1 MKKSYSLA
9 TLIVVTLLLVS
20 SPPLFADV
28 VFSNFGPGMTFGDSG
43 FILQGPDVHNIGD
56 VDQAASFTTG
66 ASSAFL
72 TSISLGIFVSSPAN
86 SPFDG
91 RGPIDIIVAS
101 DAAGVPGAMLQ
112 STIVNVN
119 SYLKQVITAPM
130 GGTLELAPNTKY
142 WVIADT
148 KGTFDGAWNLN
159 STNEMGPSAG
169 RANLG
174 PWSLHAQPQEN
185 FSLQV
190 EGRLVPEPA
199 TGLTLLVGG
208 LMVAGFRRRQRLA

>member
-1 MKKSYSLA
+1 MKKTYSLVS
-9 TLIVVTLLLVS
+9 LIAATLLLVATS
-20 SPPLFADV
+20 RLSADV
-28 VFSNFGPGMTFGDSG
+28 VFTNFGPGMTFGNGG

-66 ASSAFL
+66 PLSSLL
-72 TSISLGIFVSSPAN
+72 TSVSLGIFVSSPAN

-91 RGPIDIIVAS
+91 RGPLDIIVAA
-101 DAAGVPGAMLQ
+101 DAAGVPGAALD
-112 STIVNVN
+112 STTVNVN
-119 SYLKQVITAPM
+119 NYLKQVITAPM
-130 GGTLELAPNTKY
+130 GGSVQLAPNTKY

-148 KGTFDGAWNLN
+148 KTTFDGAWYWN
-159 STNEMGPSAG
+159 STNDFGPSAG
-169 RANLG
+169 RSGVG

-199 TGLTLLVGG
+199 TGLTLLLGG
-208 LMVAGFRRRQRLA
+208 LMLAGFRRPTRMA